1 MQDDFEPS
9 LLEGW
14 LLCLWNSEAIRSQS
28 SQWKRKLLFFMSG
41 VCVEIAAL
49 PALSRLMG
57 YESPWTLWLLMLA
70 FLPLG
75 ISGFYAS
82 KLGSDRFVEFLLL
95 APRFGRKG

>member
-14 LLCLWNSEAIRSQS
+14 LLCLWDSEAVRSQTGR
-28 SQWKRKLLFFMSG
+28 WKRKLLFFLSG

-49 PALSRLMG
+49 PYLSRWIG
-57 YESPWTLWLLMLA
+57 YDASWPMWLLTVA

-75 ISGFYAS
+75 MMGFYAS
-82 KLGSDRFVEFLLL
+82 KLGSDRLVEFLLL
-95 APRFGRKG
+95 APKLGRKT